1 MRRIVTLA
9 VLAITV
15 GALIALADIPRHI
28 AGAFWALALLIE
40 RVGI

>member
-1 MRRIVTLA
+1 MRRGITLA

-15 GALIALADIPRHI
+15 GALIVLADIPRHV

-40 RVGI
+40 RVGN